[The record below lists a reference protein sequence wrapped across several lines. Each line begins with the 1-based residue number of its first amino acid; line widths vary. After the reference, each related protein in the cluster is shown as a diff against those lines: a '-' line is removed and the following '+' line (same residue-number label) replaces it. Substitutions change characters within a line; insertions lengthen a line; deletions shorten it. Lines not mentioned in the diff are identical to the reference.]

1 MPELRI
7 TVRSDEPIPPDVL
20 VEHIAVALRD
30 FRFAGK
36 VDVQMTSPFANP
48 SNVAFDDD
56 VQLEPYTGPHADDD
70 LGHPSF
76 HPGGYTGP
84 GRYPLVG
91 TMRKG
96 EDVIPKAHL
105 HVEGLTADD
114 LPADPYPFVTRWL
127 DQLRGR
133 RRD

>member
-30 FRFAGK
+30 FKFAGK

-70 LGHPSF
+70 L
-76 HPGGYTGP
+76 
-84 GRYPLVG
+84 
-91 TMRKG
+91 
-96 EDVIPKAHL
+96 
-105 HVEGLTADD
+105 
-114 LPADPYPFVTRWL
+114 PADPYPFVTRWL

-133 RRD
+133 RRDG